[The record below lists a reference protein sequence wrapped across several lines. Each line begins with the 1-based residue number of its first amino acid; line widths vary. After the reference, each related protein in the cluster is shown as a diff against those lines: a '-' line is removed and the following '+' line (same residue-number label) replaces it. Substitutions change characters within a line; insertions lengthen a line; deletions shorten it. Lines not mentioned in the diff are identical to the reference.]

1 MSPTSPLRIT
11 PPTAEASNVRMMNG
25 AARPSSRRERP
36 SLAPFVGAVLLV
48 LVAASFGFP
57 VVTLVAAAVLALCLL
72 VGAPLRLVLLKR
84 SAARV
89 ATVDEEGG
97 DLETALR
104 PDLAAPERLERSFAS
119 TSEGAGGA

>member
-1 MSPTSPLRIT
+1 MRFSRITGKRLQVSPTSPPRVT

-48 LVAASFGFP
+48 LVAASLGFP
-57 VVTLVAAAVLALCLL
+57 VVTLVAAAVLALGLL
-72 VGAPLRLVLLKR
+72 IGARLRLVLLR
-84 SAARV
+84 RTAARV
-89 ATVDEEGG
+89 VEAEEREVG

-104 PDLAAPERLERSFAS
+104 PDLAAAE
-119 TSEGAGGA
+119 